1 MSLLKTL
8 AKVAIGVAVAKGVSS
23 MTKKSSNQTS
33 GGGLLD
39 ALTGA
44 GSSNGGGGLLDA
56 LTGGGS
62 KTGGGGLLDA
72 LTGAGNSGSQSGGL
86 EGMLGSLLGGGQQQT
101 SSKSRGGLGGLLDG
115 LSDASTPRGG
125 VKTASSGGGLDSI
138 LDGLASKNTGSG
150 GLADLLGGLTKG
162 GGDLGGLLGGLLGAG
177 AGAAALSAEQAPE
190 TQISFGDKFNQA
202 LTHGG
207 EPEIAPT
214 PQQEMAAGLM
224 LRAMIQAAKSDGKID
239 DSEREKLLGKLGDV
253 STQERDFVNAE
264 LAAEIDV
271 AGLAQQVPNG
281 MEAQVYAMS
290 IMGIDLD
297 NQTEAQYLHDFAT
310 KLGIDQSSVNHIH
323 DQLGVPRIYS

>member
-23 MTKKSSNQTS
+23 MTKKGSATPQRKTS

-39 ALTGA
+39 ALTG
-44 GSSNGGGGLLDA
+44 GSGGGLMDA
-56 LTGGGS
+56 LTGDGANTRTQGGQ
-62 KTGGGGLLDA
+62 GGGLED
-72 LTGAGNSGSQSGGL
+72 
-86 EGMLGSLLGGGQQQT
+86 MLGSLLGGGLQRSSST
-101 SSKSRGGLGGLLDG
+101 SNAGLGGLLDG

-125 VKTASSGGGLDSI
+125 VKTASSGGGFDSVLDS
-138 LDGLASKNTGSG
+138 LASKGSG
-150 GLADLLGGLTKG
+150 AGGLGDLLGSLTKG
-162 GGDLGGLLGGLLGAG
+162 GGNLGGDLGGLLGGLLGAG
-177 AGAAALSAEQAPE
+177 VASTVPAEKSASP
-190 TQISFGDKFNQA
+190 QISFGDKFNQA
-202 LTHGG
+202 LSHGG
-207 EPEIAPT
+207 EPETPPT

-253 STQERDFVNAE
+253 SAQERDFVNAE

-271 AGLAQQVPNG
+271 SGLARQVPNG
-281 MEAQVYAMS
+281 MQAQVYAMS

-310 KLGIDQSSVNHIH
+310 ELGIDQRNVNHIH
-323 DQLGVPRIYS
+323 EQLGVPTIYG